1 MQIARG
7 SMGEY
12 RAIGESIL
20 GECACIANDGCLSA
34 IDYADVLYSF
44 NADKFIYVHTNA
56 FCYNKC
62 KINSALEAALRLQ
75 KSEERIKWI

>member
-12 RAIGESIL
+12 RAFGESIL
-20 GECACIANDGCLSA
+20 GEYIFTAKQVCLSVV
-34 IDYADVLYSF
+34 DYSDVLYSL
-44 NADKFIYVHTNA
+44 NAEKFKYVHTNA

-62 KINSALEAALRLQ
+62 KINSSLKTALVAAIIGEQ
-75 KSEERIKWI
+75 